1 MVPKVKALIWSLP
14 TVENR
19 NPFQIRFQ
27 VIILAPNKQIELD
40 EKRCQLRDG
49 TRVSCVE
56 VEVKMNYHGVGVPD
70 SIGEYASTEMEIQN
84 ARLINFTS
92 SPLQI

>member
-1 MVPKVKALIWSLP
+1 MVKH
-14 TVENR
+14 
-19 NPFQIRFQ
+19 NPFQTRFQ

-70 SIGEYASTEMEIQN
+70 SIGEHVSTEMEIQN
-84 ARLINFTS
+84 ARSKMLKSERSLIRPFVVAV
-92 SPLQI
+92 